1 MKNAQENKLS
11 MYEAVSEVLDKNN
24 TLVSSLQGLVIAKSA
39 MVNKTLEIRQ
49 LNMIQLL
56 TTKGKTLSKRMRKQ
70 LLADTSY
77 GLAAAVQAYAAATE
91 DTDLYALVNFTRTAL
106 RTQEDEELEQV
117 CQVIH
122 DKANGVLANLGDY
135 GVDAVDL
142 LNLQGLITAW
152 STQSQAP
159 RLAISERKMATQT
172 LPTLFKEADDIL
184 KKRVDK
190 LMEKFR
196 VSNRDFYDTYHTA
209 RKIVDAGHGPKKLA
223 KLGGI
228 VFANPLGLPLAGATV
243 QVGEL
248 VVTTGAD
255 GKFVLVKVPFGERTL
270 IINAPEFIELM
281 DTRTVDG
288 NKDGLV
294 FHLDPVAPTPPV
306 PPTP

>member
-56 TTKGKTLSKRMRKQ
+56 TTKGKTQSKRMRKQ

-184 KKRVDK
+184 KKRMDK

-196 VSNRDFYDTYHTA
+196 VSNRDFYDTYRYV
-209 RKIVDAGHGPKKLA
+209 RKIINAGHGPKKLA
-223 KLGGI
+223 LLGGM
-228 VFANPLGLPLAGATV
+228 VLSDAMGLPIAGATV
-243 QVGEL
+243 QIDAIVA
-248 VVTTGAD
+248 TTGSD
-255 GKFVLVKVPFGERTL
+255 GKFVAEKVPYG
-270 IINAPEFIELM
+270 
-281 DTRTVDG
+281 TRTIIVKAVGYSDLTATMPVDG
-288 NKDGLV
+288 DVSDLV
-294 FHLDPVAPTPPV
+294 FRLNPVMPPPM
-306 PPTP
+306 PPMP